1 MFQRVLAA
9 KRKPTSVP
17 VQEKC
22 ARLGKD
28 CMTVGAM
35 IHQGI
40 LNIFEDAGN
49 FSKHLYIQQQNAE
62 TKHTP
67 NKTKTK

>member
-1 MFQRVLAA
+1 MYRRALGA

-22 ARLGKD
+22 ARLGKY

-35 IHQGI
+35 VHQGV
-40 LNIFEDAGN
+40 LNTLIDAGN
-49 FSKHLYIQQQNAE
+49 FSKHLYMQEQNAD
-62 TKHTP
+62 TKHTL